1 MEIKALN
8 MPMSFY
14 QPQPTHK
21 GLELM
26 VYYTNIL
33 VNTEGRVQMG
43 LKIVEPPGHSRD
55 QWEIFRAL
63 S

>member
-1 MEIKALN
+1 MEIKVLN
-8 MPMSFY
+8 MLMSFY
-14 QPQPTHK
+14 QLRPTHRD
-21 GLELM
+21 LELM

-55 QWEIFRAL
+55 QW
-63 S
+63 